1 MKLKSKLPSIGTTI
15 FTIMSSY
22 ANEYKAINLGQ
33 GFPDYS
39 IDEELLE
46 CVNRAMRNGFNQY
59 THMNGYPLL
68 REKVAAKANELYNS
82 SITDDDITITPGATY
97 ALFTCISAIVNEG
110 DEVIIFEPA
119 YDCYRPAIQ
128 LNGGHA
134 ISIQI
139 NEDFSIP
146 WENVKQKINNKTKAI
161 LINTPHNPTGY
172 VFTENDI
179 NELAKITRDTD
190 IIIISDEVY
199 EHLIF
204 DNKKHL
210 SVLANQELYE
220 RSFACF
226 SFGKTYNCTGW
237 KIGYVIAPKNLM
249 KEFRSIHQF
258 NAFCVDT
265 PKQVAIAEYI
275 DNKSAYLNLSKEM
288 QFKRDYF
295 RKLMA
300 ETIFEV
306 IPSSG
311 SYFECYTY
319 QNYSEMN
326 DKEFAIELVQN
337 YGVATIPMSAFYSN
351 QEHSNRLR
359 FCFAKKLE
367 TLEFAVERLIKLK

>member
-1 MKLKSKLPSIGTTI
+1 MKLKSKLPSVGTTI
-15 FTIMSSY
+15 FTVMSNY

-33 GFPDYS
+33 GFPDYN

-46 CVNRAMRNGFNQY
+46 CVNKAMRNGYNQY

-68 REKVAAKANELYNS
+68 REKIAAKANELYSTN
-82 SITDDDITITPGATY
+82 ITDDNITICPGATY
-97 ALFTCISAIVNEG
+97 ALFTCITSIINEG
-110 DEVIIFEPA
+110 NEVIIFEPA

-134 ISIQI
+134 KVVQLNS
-139 NEDFSIP
+139 DFSIP
-146 WENVKQKINNKTKAI
+146 WDEVKQKINNRTKAI
-161 LINTPHNPTGY
+161 LINSPHNPTGY
-172 VFTENDI
+172 VLTEDDI
-179 NELAKITRDTD
+179 NELVKITRDTD

-199 EHLIF
+199 EHLVF

-210 SVLANQELYE
+210 SVIANEELFA

-226 SFGKTYNCTGW
+226 SFGKTYHCTGW
-237 KIGYVIAPKNLM
+237 KIGYVIAPDYLM
-249 KEFRSIHQF
+249 KEFRSVHQF

-275 DNKSAYLNLSKEM
+275 DNKSAYLNLANEM
-288 QFKRDYF
+288 QAKRDYF
-295 RKLMA
+295 RELMK

-311 SYFECYTY
+311 SYFECYSY
-319 QNYSEMN
+319 NDYSDLN
-326 DKEFAIELVQN
+326 DKDFAIELVKN
-337 YGVATIPMSAFYSN
+337 YGVATIPVSAFYSN

-359 FCFAKKLE
+359 FCFAKKRE

>member
-1 MKLKSKLPSIGTTI
+1 MKLKSKLPSVGTTI
-15 FTIMSSY
+15 FTTMSSY
-22 ANEYKAINLGQ
+22 ANQYNAINLGQ
-33 GFPDYS
+33 GFPDYKM
-39 IDEELLE
+39 DDELLE
-46 CVNRAMRNGFNQY
+46 CVNRAMKNGYNQY

-68 REKVAAKANELYNS
+68 REKIAAKANELYNS
-82 SITDDDITITPGATY
+82 NITDENITICPGATY
-97 ALFTCISAIVNEG
+97 ALFTCITAIVNEG

-134 ISIQI
+134 VAVQLKD
-139 NEDFSIP
+139 DFSIP
-146 WENVKQKINNKTKAI
+146 WDNVKQKITNKTKAI

-172 VFTENDI
+172 VFTEDDI
-179 NELAKITRDTD
+179 SELTKITRDTD
-190 IIIISDEVY
+190 ILIISDEVY
-199 EHLIF
+199 EHLVF
-204 DNKKHL
+204 DSKKHL
-210 SVLANQELYE
+210 SVLSNSELFN

-237 KIGYVIAPKNLM
+237 KIGYVIAPTNLM

-265 PKQVAIAEYI
+265 PKQVGIAEYM
-275 DNKSAYLNLSKEM
+275 DNKSAYYNLSVEM
-288 QFKRDYF
+288 QHRRDYF
-295 RKLMA
+295 RNLMK

-319 QNYSEMN
+319 NNYSELN
-326 DKEFAIELVQN
+326 DKEFAIELVKN
-337 YGVATIPMSAFYSN
+337 YGVATIPVSAFYSN
-351 QEHSNRLR
+351 LEYSNRLR
-359 FCFAKKLE
+359 FCFSKKLE

>member
-1 MKLKSKLPSIGTTI
+1 MKLKSKLPSVGTTI
-15 FTIMSSY
+15 FTIMSNY

-33 GFPDYS
+33 GFPDYN

-46 CVNRAMRNGFNQY
+46 CVNKAMRNGYNQY
-59 THMNGYPLL
+59 THMNGYPIL
-68 REKVAAKANELYNS
+68 REKIASKANELY
-82 SITDDDITITPGATY
+82 SINLTDDDITICPGATY
-97 ALFTCISAIVNEG
+97 ALFTCITSIINEG

-134 ISIQI
+134 KAVQL
-139 NEDFSIP
+139 NPDFSIP
-146 WENVKQKINNKTKAI
+146 WEEVKQKINNKTKAI
-161 LINTPHNPTGY
+161 LINSPHNPTGY
-172 VFTENDI
+172 VLTEEDI
-179 NELAKITRDTD
+179 NELNKITRDTD

-199 EHLIF
+199 EHLVF

-210 SVLANQELYE
+210 SVISNKELYE

-275 DNKSAYLNLSKEM
+275 DNKSAYLNLGTEM
-288 QFKRDYF
+288 QSRRDYF
-295 RKLMA
+295 RDLMR
-300 ETIFEV
+300 ETIFDV

-319 QNYSEMN
+319 NNYSKLN
-326 DKEFAIELVQN
+326 DKDFAIELVKN
-337 YGVATIPMSAFYSN
+337 YGVATIPVSAFYSN

-359 FCFAKKLE
+359 FCFAKKQE